1 MLIVERLLHNT
12 TGDSCVLGGSGF
24 GGKCEGKASGLN
36 LNLGLGTN
44 CDFRRVGYVL
54 FHVPLK

>member
-1 MLIVERLLHNT
+1 MTVLCTAGAV
-12 TGDSCVLGGSGF
+12 VLGGNVR
-24 GGKCEGKASGLN
+24 ERPQLN

-44 CDFRRVGYVL
+44 CDFRIVGYVL